1 MQIGIWEERK
11 VFGSRGQILKEE
23 FIGKH
28 DLKPLNAK
36 PTNVKPMNVKL
47 VMFLYLFVFIYI
59 LCMLIVSLIFM
70 YLFFLLQR
78 PSAGNALDKIVSGY
92 HHIYAGQTD
101 EDVVLSKCRNA
112 ISSLEK
118 ADKEIVHGSNSGML
132 NLIMVIVFPNCSN
145 CDSST
150 SALCIQQT

>member
-1 MQIGIWEERK
+1 MQVGILEERK

-28 DLKPLNAK
+28 DLKPTNVK
-36 PTNVKPMNVKL
+36 PTIVKPMNVKL
-47 VMFLYLFVFIYI
+47 VMFLHLFVVINI
-59 LCMLIVSLIFM
+59 LCMLISTLIFI

-92 HHIYAGQTD
+92 QHIYAGQTD

-112 ISSLEK
+112 ISFLEK
-118 ADKEIVHGSNSGML
+118 ADKEIVQGSNSGML
-132 NLIMVIVFPNCSN
+132 NLITVIVFLNCSN

-150 SALCIQQT
+150 SALH